1 MAGER
6 RSNWSNR
13 FRALVRAIEDNDQA
27 AVEAAILRLSQRRRI
42 FAPLGLVI
50 GAFVMLFDG
59 VKLLVTNWRLT
70 LVQVLPA
77 MWIYLAMFD
86 LKLHVLHDKSFHALR
101 GPVLIPIN
109 LAIISI
115 TIAAFFLNAVFA
127 FAVARKERPPQV
139 RPAIEDA
146 KAHIRSIA
154 QFGAVVGLM
163 LGFATT
169 IVTRWGRPWFSIAL
183 GIVIAIMMVTY
194 VAVPTRLIGG
204 EKPAMSRRDKLSA
217 SVLGALLSTTVC
229 TPPYLIARIGVLM
242 LGSSVLFIPGLFV
255 LAFGTTLQA
264 GATGAVRAVKMSVTL
279 TGAQSV
285 ADRAAAR

>member
-1 MAGER
+1 MASER

-86 LKLHVLHDKSFHALR
+86 LKLHVLHGKSFHPLR
-101 GPVLIPIN
+101 GAVLIPIN

-139 RPAIEDA
+139 RPAMADA

-154 QFGAVVGLM
+154 QYGAVVGLM

-169 IVTRWGRPWFSIAL
+169 VVTRWGRPWFSIAL
-183 GIVIAIMMVTY
+183 GIVIAIMMITY

-217 SVLGALLSTTVC
+217 TVLGGLLSTAVC
-229 TPPYLIARIGVLM
+229 TPPYVIARIGVLM

-285 ADRAAAR
+285 ADRAPAR